1 VEDQLAQA
9 APLGR
14 MLVPLQPLG
23 TQAPA
28 AAAAVLTRQQE
39 VQRSLAALGEL
50 DGRLDAL
57 REQAGALGSLFAR
70 DGVVLEAV
78 LGGPPAGALSARY
91 SPRRAALAQV
101 DGQLSALER
110 QGRYER
116 LRVEEAQDEATRA
129 ERLLRDLDERIG
141 AYASGIADPAAAAAK
156 AREMQQQLRRRL
168 YHREAAEPAAAPSPA
183 APPSPERASVVSF
196 SPVKIVRQIPRVTTP
211 KRDPVPASPAKP
223 VAKSF
228 SSSFAPSTK
237 RRITENRMAHGTKVK
252 AGVATPGAA
261 HGQSNSLPVNGSS
274 RDSPDIAKQ
283 PPPGNTAQNLR
294 SQRTRVQ
301 SALADA
307 ELLLSK
313 LDA

>member
-91 SPRRAALAQV
+91 SPRRA
-101 DGQLSALER
+101 SACC
-110 QGRYER
+110 G
-116 LRVEEAQDEATRA
+116 TSMS
-129 ERLLRDLDERIG
+129 
-141 AYASGIADPAAAAAK
+141 ASAPTPAASLTPRPPRPKRARCSSNCGGVCTTAK
-156 AREMQQQLRRRL
+156 
-168 YHREAAEPAAAPSPA
+168 
-183 APPSPERASVVSF
+183 PPSQPLR
-196 SPVKIVRQIPRVTTP
+196 PHPLHRPR
-211 KRDPVPASPAKP
+211 
-223 VAKSF
+223 
-228 SSSFAPSTK
+228 PS
-237 RRITENRMAHGTKVK
+237 AH
-252 AGVATPGAA
+252 
-261 HGQSNSLPVNGSS
+261 
-274 RDSPDIAKQ
+274 R
-283 PPPGNTAQNLR
+283 
-294 SQRTRVQ
+294 
-301 SALADA
+301 
-307 ELLLSK
+307 
-313 LDA
+313 